1 MEEQAVALY
10 AGVNGYLDDIPTED
24 VVRFQDELRESLRA
38 EGTIYKTIR
47 ETGDISEETEQKL
60 KAEIEKFKQRF
71 QPTEQDAA

>member
-24 VVRFQDELRESLRA
+24 VPRFHDELRESLRA

-47 ETGDISEETEQKL
+47 ETGDLSEETEEKL
-60 KAEIEKFKQRF
+60 KAEIEKFTQRF
-71 QPTEQDAA
+71 QPSSQEAA